1 MKFVLIHKKYKEYFF
16 SVILKLISAIFLWQ
30 LFSESWWTQS
40 EQDKND
46 HFGRGCRWFHLYF
59 IGMSKVKMYIRN
71 VSQWVSDCC
80 LTPTQQYKE
89 GGIIFMKIQV
99 KKIEIVLDKKNNVLF
114 SIFSHQLEVLL
125 DDNTTTRRNRARK
138 YISHVIT

>member
-1 MKFVLIHKKYKEYFF
+1 M
-16 SVILKLISAIFLWQ
+16 
-30 LFSESWWTQS
+30 
-40 EQDKND
+40 
-46 HFGRGCRWFHLYF
+46 C
-59 IGMSKVKMYIRN
+59 
-71 VSQWVSDCC
+71 DCC

-99 KKIEIVLDKKNNVLF
+99 KKIEIVLDKKKNVLF